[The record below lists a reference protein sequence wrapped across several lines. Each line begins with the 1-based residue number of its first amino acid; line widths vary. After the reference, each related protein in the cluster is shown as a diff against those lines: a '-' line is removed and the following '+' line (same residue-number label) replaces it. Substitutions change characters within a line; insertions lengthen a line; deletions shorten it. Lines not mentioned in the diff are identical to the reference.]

1 VEALNARFH
10 SSSPPRF
17 EDLRSAGV
25 VIHFFDETEDTD
37 HGRMWTPCPATLQ
50 GTDCTGV
57 NDRVSASIV
66 YSGMART
73 RRSLPGWAPGSMRLF
88 SQSKGGVVVSSRV
101 VVDSLLCSY
110 ATDAGSRERQCPPQS
125 GRMLDRACVPGCLC
139 ARHPRW
145 CNPSTADLSGW
156 CDGAAWRPGDLAAM
170 LAVEQSYNYN
180 ELVLDAAAWVD
191 ALPRTV
197 TAFFAPKTR
206 QCVEAQ
212 RNCVDEARKA
222 RDAFATEYG
231 FAKEAVPLVWLHL
244 DRTQDP
250 FELVDG

>member
-1 VEALNARFH
+1 MNTGLNA
-10 SSSPPRF
+10 S
-17 EDLRSAGV
+17 
-25 VIHFFDETEDTD
+25 
-37 HGRMWTPCPATLQ
+37 ATLVHAVVEWLWLLPQ
-50 GTDCTGV
+50 V

-88 SQSKGGVVVSSRV
+88 SQSKGGVVVSSGV

-180 ELVLDAAAWVD
+180 ELVLDAAGKWMSLHTSGVWRAHGPTRLTCSLD
-191 ALPRTV
+191 LCACICTFCLELPPPPCSSRAMPHV
-197 TAFFAPKTR
+197 NS
-206 QCVEAQ
+206 C
-212 RNCVDEARKA
+212 
-222 RDAFATEYG
+222 
-231 FAKEAVPLVWLHL
+231 VWLLPTASTASALATLSRAPPHV
-244 DRTQDP
+244 RC
-250 FELVDG
+250 

>member
-1 VEALNARFH
+1 MNTGLNA
-10 SSSPPRF
+10 S
-17 EDLRSAGV
+17 
-25 VIHFFDETEDTD
+25 
-37 HGRMWTPCPATLQ
+37 ATLVHAVVEWLWLLPQ
-50 GTDCTGV
+50 V

-73 RRSLPGWAPGSMRLF
+73 GRSLPGWAPGSMRLF

-180 ELVLDAAAWVD
+180 ELVLDAAGKWMSLHMPGVACPRPHTPYLQPRLLRVHLHV
-191 ALPRTV
+191 LPR
-197 TAFFAPKTR
+197 APPPR
-206 QCVEAQ
+206 LAACSSRAIPHV
-212 RNCVDEARKA
+212 NSC
-222 RDAFATEYG
+222 
-231 FAKEAVPLVWLHL
+231 VWLLPTASTASALATLSRAPPHV
-244 DRTQDP
+244 RC
-250 FELVDG
+250 